1 MAISFVNAQSTF
13 QNSGTT
19 ISINKPTGVAAG
31 DLMVAVLYV
40 QGALGVPTITPP
52 SGWVSRGTD
61 TGTNTRAQVFTKIA
75 GPSESTTYDFTSSL
89 TISAGSG
96 AIAAYRGAILI
107 GNDAFSAVFGTGNEV
122 VAPSV
127 VTAGPNAKL
136 VAGFMT
142 IALGTGVAG
151 MTNRV
156 ALDNGSRDVAIF
168 DQNIASPGATG
179 TRTYTGSNAGFGYS
193 LAIEDTSA
201 AQNRIR
207 MMI

>member
-1 MAISFVNAQSTF
+1 MAISFVAATTQV

-19 ISINKPTGVAAG
+19 ISINKPTGVADG
-31 DLMVAVLYV
+31 DLMVAALYV
-40 QGALGVPTITPP
+40 QSDSPPTITPP

-75 GPSESTTYDFTSSL
+75 GPSESTTYDFTSSP
-89 TISAGSG
+89 TISAGSC

-107 GNDAFSAVFGTGNEV
+107 GNDAFSAAFGTGNEV

-127 VTAGPNAKL
+127 VTAGPNATL
-136 VAGFMT
+136 LAGFMT
-142 IALGTGVAG
+142 AALGTGVTG

-156 ALDNGSRDVAIF
+156 ALNNGSRDVAIF
-168 DQNIASPGATG
+168 DQDIASPGATG
-179 TRTYTGSNAGFGYS
+179 TRTYTGSDAGFGYS
-193 LAIEDTSA
+193 LAIEEGGG
-201 AQNRIR
+201 NRIR

>member
-40 QGALGVPTITPP
+40 ECASPPTITPP
-52 SGWVSRGTD
+52 SGWVSRGTG
-61 TGTNTRAQVFTKIA
+61 TGSATRAQVFTKIA

-89 TISAGSG
+89 TIVAGSC

-107 GNDAFSAVFGTGNEV
+107 GNDAFSAAFGTGSEV

-127 VTAGPNAKL
+127 VTAGPNATL
-136 VAGFMT
+136 LAGFMAT
-142 IALGTGVAG
+142 ALGIGVTG
-151 MTNRV
+151 MTQRV
-156 ALDNGSRDVAIF
+156 AVYNGSRNVAMF

-179 TRTYTGSNAGFGYS
+179 TRTYTFSNAGFGYS
-193 LAIEDTSA
+193 LAIEGEVM

>member
-1 MAISFVNAQSTF
+1 MAISFVAATTQI

-19 ISINKPTGVAAG
+19 ISINKPTGVADG

-40 QGALGVPTITPP
+40 QGATTPNLTPP
-52 SGWVSRGTD
+52 PGWVSRGTD

-75 GPSESTTYDFTSSL
+75 GSSEPANYVFTSST
-89 TISAGSG
+89 TISTGSG

-107 GNDAFSAVFGTGNEV
+107 GNDAFSAIFSTGNEV

-142 IALGTGVAG
+142 AALGTGVAG

-156 ALDNGSRDVAIF
+156 ALDNGTRDVAIF
-168 DQNIASPGATG
+168 DQDIASAGATG

-193 LAIEDTSA
+193 LAIEEVV

>member
-19 ISINKPTGVAAG
+19 ISINKPTGVADG
-31 DLMVAVLYV
+31 DLMVAVLYI
-40 QGALGVPTITPP
+40 QSASPPTITPP

-61 TGTNTRAQVFTKIA
+61 TGSTTRAQVFTKIA
-75 GPSESTTYDFTSSL
+75 GPSEPTTYDFTSSL
-89 TISAGSG
+89 TIVVGSV
-96 AIAAYRGAILI
+96 AIAAYRGAIII
-107 GNDAFSAVFGTGNEV
+107 GNEAFSAIFGNGSEV

-127 VTAGPNAKL
+127 VTAGPNATL
-136 VAGFMT
+136 LTGFMT
-142 IALGTGVAG
+142 TALGTGVAG

-156 ALDNGSRDVAIF
+156 ALNNGFRDVAVF

-179 TRTYTGSNAGFGYS
+179 TRTYTGSDAGFGYS
-193 LAIEDTSA
+193 LAIEEVV